1 MSSFCW
7 AARIG
12 CSLCTTMAFMLIQ
25 SQTLLQGLSPDILS
39 WLKPLH
45 TISISMVLLLPGFIG
60 SNNDLVIVVIKIL
73 QPVMITKLINNQ
85 IN

>member
-1 MSSFCW
+1 
-7 AARIG
+7 
-12 CSLCTTMAFMLIQ
+12 MAFMLIQ
-25 SQTLLQGLSPDILS
+25 SQTLLQALSPDILS

-60 SNNDLVIVVIKIL
+60 SNNDLVIEVIKIL
-73 QPVMITKLINNQ
+73 QPVMITTLINNQ